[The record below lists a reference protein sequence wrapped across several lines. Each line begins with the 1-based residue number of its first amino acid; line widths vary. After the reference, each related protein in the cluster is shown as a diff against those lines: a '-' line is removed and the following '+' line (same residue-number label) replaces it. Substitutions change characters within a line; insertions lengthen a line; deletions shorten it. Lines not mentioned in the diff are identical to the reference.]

1 MNSLGIYRHIFEYLV
16 RSSLFFPLQTSF
28 LDVPGSIVVAVTSS
42 SVRSSSVGESVENDD
57 DEGEEDEKAKD
68 EDEES
73 KDEDGESD
81 SRGEEDERSI
91 LKVQGSESDVLLL
104 GQR

>member
-57 DEGEEDEKAKD
+57 EGEEDEKAKD